1 MPFSIIRNDIT
12 RVEADAIVNTAN
24 REPAVGE
31 GVDSAIY
38 KAAGWE
44 DLLAERR
51 SIGRIEPG
59 EAKATKAFSLP
70 AKYIIHTVGPVW
82 RGGDSGEQETL
93 ASCYRNSLE
102 LADSLGAE
110 SVAFPLI
117 ATGTFGFPKDLALST
132 AIKEISDF
140 LLDHDINVILVV
152 YNKEAFMLSGK
163 IFSDVRSYIEESD
176 VLIRSFPEQN
186 RARREGILLSTACN
200 APSRKGMSEEPDRST
215 SVLENEEVNSTK
227 PLSAP
232 EEEFSSAKPLSAPD
246 EEEICEVYEA
256 LTLDDLDFGKAENLE
271 EPTLG
276 PEVPEGEGVNP
287 KELDNFLHDRG
298 ETFQQKLFH
307 MIDRKRLDDRDVY
320 KRANIDRKLFSKIKS
335 NLNYNPTKRTV
346 LALAIGMELNL
357 DETVDLLRSAGLA
370 FTPAGVFDRIVEYC
384 IAHHFY
390 NIIDINLMLFENDQ
404 PTLGA

>member
-24 REPAVGE
+24 LEPEVGE

-38 KAAGWE
+38 RAAGWD

-51 SIGRIEPG
+51 KIGRIEPG
-59 EAKATKAFSLP
+59 EARATKAYSLP
-70 AKYIIHTVGPVW
+70 AKNIIHTVGPVW
-82 RGGDSGEQETL
+82 RGGKSGEQETL
-93 ASCYRNSLE
+93 ARCYRNSLS
-102 LADSLGAE
+102 LADSIGAE

-117 ATGTFGFPKDLALST
+117 STGTFGFPKDLALST
-132 AIKEISDF
+132 AVSEISSF

-152 YNKEAFMLSGK
+152 YNKEAFVLSGK

-176 VLIRSFPEQN
+176 VLVRDFPDQS
-186 RARREGILLSTACN
+186 RARRARALSNTCGSVPYMSKM
-200 APSRKGMSEEPDRST
+200 PSDAGLEEAEPDFGSFKGM
-215 SVLENEEVNSTK
+215 
-227 PLSAP
+227 AP
-232 EEEFSSAKPLSAPD
+232 EEVCYEESAEDFDAALEMAP
-246 EEEICEVYEA
+246 A
-256 LTLDDLDFGKAENLE
+256 GS
-271 EPTLG
+271 
-276 PEVPEGEGVNP
+276 GVDP
-287 KELDNFLHDRG
+287 KELDNLLHDRG

-307 MIDRKRLDDRDVY
+307 MIDRKRLDDREVY

-335 NLNYNPTKRTV
+335 NPEYNPSKRTV

-370 FTPAGVFDRIVEYC
+370 FTPASVFDLIVEYC
-384 IAHHFY
+384 ISHRFY
-390 NIIDINLMLFENDQ
+390 NIFDINCMLFDNGQ